1 MTASRKITIA
11 VAGTVTAVLA
21 AGGIAMATPAATD
34 LPSPATSNPATAMM
48 YGQFEPVAGG
58 DGPQADWMNEMHAG
72 DVDWMDQM
80 PDDGWMDGDMGA
92 MHSQMGAMHG
102 GAGQMAQHHAQMTE
116 RDPQMQQRH
125 DEMAD
130 RYPEMRE
137 HMGAAAPLR
146 DRGRS

>member
-1 MTASRKITIA
+1 MTASRKITITA
-11 VAGTVTAVLA
+11 AGTVTAVLA

-34 LPSPATSNPATAMM
+34 LPSPATGNPATAMM
-48 YGQFEPVAGG
+48 DGQFEPVPGG
-58 DGPQADWMNEMHAG
+58 DGPQANWMNQMHAG
-72 DVDWMDQM
+72 NTDWMDQM
-80 PDDGWMDGDMGA
+80 PDDGRMDGDMGA
-92 MHSQMGAMHG
+92 MHSQMGAMQG
-102 GAGQMAQHHAQMTE
+102 DAEQRQQHHARMIE

-125 DEMAD
+125 DEIAD

>member
-11 VAGTVTAVLA
+11 VAGTATAVLA

-48 YGQFEPVAGG
+48 DGQFGPVAGG
-58 DGPQADWMNEMHAG
+58 DGPQASWMNQMHAG
-72 DVDWMDQM
+72 NADWMDQM
-80 PDDGWMDGDMGA
+80 PEDGWMDGDMGA
-92 MHSQMGAMHG
+92 MHSQIGAMHG
-102 GAGQMAQHHAQMTE
+102 DAEQRQQHHARMIE

-130 RYPEMRE
+130 RYPEMGE